1 MCDVSDDLDID
12 RNGVEGLCTWGD
24 LIISGVSRSAFKKL
38 NAISTSKNFFFWGGG
53 ALKSVQ

>member
-38 NAISTSKNFFFWGGG
+38 NAISTSKNFFFFGGG
-53 ALKSVQ
+53 H